1 MRFLGLKGDASD
13 YGDLDKHL
21 DDVLRAEDDNQTSA
35 VVELCLAR
43 AAKRAEALTNS
54 ENAAK
59 DAEKAAKN
67 GCGTVSGL
75 GRQPSP
81 LETERRPE
89 TQVRRNIGA
98 IRGRRPST
106 NRRGNQFE
114 AGDWLPE
121 CDIAREKVSLRRER
135 RL

>member
-35 VVELCLAR
+35 VVELCLTR

-98 IRGRRPST
+98 IRCGQPST
-106 NRRGNQFE
+106 NGRGLQFG
-114 AGDWLPE
+114 AGVWL
-121 CDIAREKVSLRRER
+121 LR
-135 RL
+135 